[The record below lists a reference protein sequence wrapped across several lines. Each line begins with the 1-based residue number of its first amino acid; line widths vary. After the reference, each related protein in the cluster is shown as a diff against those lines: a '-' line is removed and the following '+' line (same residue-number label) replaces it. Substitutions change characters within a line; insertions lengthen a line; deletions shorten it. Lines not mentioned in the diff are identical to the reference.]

1 MPGPVAS
8 RVIAPARA
16 LQVPSPADPVLQ
28 SEAEVDA
35 LPLDPV
41 VVGRVAT
48 DGGSSDSLEEASD
61 TTARLPQAAPAALPD
76 LPLTCAPLSAV
87 ADVPDEVPDEVPARK
102 MFVQEPTPHAKNF
115 FCGGIWVCNCGET
128 DCPYME
134 SGYSPKKEP
143 APPVLNQW
151 KPDLTMNGS
160 SSTDC
165 ARAQAQS
172 GVPKVTHVSA
182 RERTRRKDV
191 SLPGVEN
198 HRRTNLLPV
207 MPSQSSS
214 TLPTSSSH
222 SSAQE
227 SKEPVR
233 SSNPLGVPGKQ
244 PKLKR

>member
-1 MPGPVAS
+1 
-8 RVIAPARA
+8 
-16 LQVPSPADPVLQ
+16 
-28 SEAEVDA
+28 
-35 LPLDPV
+35 
-41 VVGRVAT
+41 
-48 DGGSSDSLEEASD
+48 
-61 TTARLPQAAPAALPD
+61 
-76 LPLTCAPLSAV
+76 
-87 ADVPDEVPDEVPARK
+87 

-172 GVPKVTHVSA
+172 GVPKVTYVSA
-182 RERTRRKDV
+182 RESTRRRDV

-198 HRRTNLLPV
+198 HRRTNLLPDAISINLNLTNFYE
-207 MPSQSSS
+207 PQFGSRIKGACSLLKPARS
-214 TLPTSSSH
+214 TREATE
-222 SSAQE
+222 A
-227 SKEPVR
+227 
-233 SSNPLGVPGKQ
+233 
-244 PKLKR
+244 